1 MTNVTGNRFERAT
14 DDEIEQFAAHQL
26 SSNTKKSTKSSITL
40 LERYKV
46 EAFGW
51 TGSFVDLEE
60 EDLVRLLQSFFQ
72 KIRKE
77 MVKLMNQDHL
87 TQCTYY
93 GILRHF
99 HEELK
104 IELQLPSARVITK
117 HLKIMKIQI
126 L

>member
-26 SSNTKKSTKSSITL
+26 SSNTKKSTKSCITL

-60 EDLVRLLQSFFQ
+60 DLVRLLQSFFQ

-77 MVKLMNQDHL
+77 YGETYEPGSLNTMYLLRYSSSLPRRVKN
-87 TQCTYY
+87 
-93 GILRHF
+93 
-99 HEELK
+99 
-104 IELQLPSARVITK
+104 
-117 HLKIMKIQI
+117 
-126 L
+126 

>member
-46 EAFGW
+46 EAFGG

-60 EDLVRLLQSFFQ
+60 EDLVRLLQSLFQ
-72 KIRKE
+72 KIILNCI
-77 MVKLMNQDHL
+77 M
-87 TQCTYY
+87 Y
-93 GILRHF
+93 GR
-99 HEELK
+99 
-104 IELQLPSARVITK
+104 
-117 HLKIMKIQI
+117 
-126 L
+126 